1 MNLMCLMVKHISG
14 INVILTNK
22 IEGRDVYMRLI
33 ILGSGGYGHTVED
46 VAIQLG
52 YDCIFLD
59 DSITDYPLSSYI
71 NYIDSDTEFIPAFG
85 NNAFRLEWIRKI
97 EQSGGRLATIIHPT
111 AYVSQRALIAPG
123 TVILPNAVVNT
134 GVRVEKGCI
143 INLGAIIDHGCV
155 IEEGAHIC
163 LGAIVKGD
171 NRVER
176 LMKIEAGE
184 VIQARQWAV

>member
-1 MNLMCLMVKHISG
+1 MK
-14 INVILTNK
+14 T
-22 IEGRDVYMRLI
+22 LI
-33 ILGSGGYGHTVED
+33 ILGSGGYGHTVAD
-46 VAIQLG
+46 VAEQLG
-52 YDCIFLD
+52 YKILFLD
-59 DSITDYPLSSYI
+59 DSLPDHPLSLFVDFI
-71 NYIDSDTEFIPAFG
+71 GEGVEFIPAFG
-85 NNAFRLEWIRKI
+85 NNAFRMEWINRI
-97 EQSGGRLATIIHPT
+97 EESGGQLATLIHPT

>member
-1 MNLMCLMVKHISG
+1 M
-14 INVILTNK
+14 
-22 IEGRDVYMRLI
+22 
-33 ILGSGGYGHTVED
+33 
-46 VAIQLG
+46 
-52 YDCIFLD
+52 
-59 DSITDYPLSSYI
+59 
-71 NYIDSDTEFIPAFG
+71 